1 LDTSPCSN
9 ASTRFYT
16 LDMAPS
22 LLAVAAGVV
31 AVGAA
36 PLHVPI
42 KHKPRTATQLL
53 AFKDKLSKL
62 STPAPVALKDFQDSE
77 FYGTVSI
84 GTPAKDF
91 TVIYDTGSSN
101 LWVPS
106 SKCVSPACKTHN
118 TYDETKSSTVRADG
132 RKLILPYGSGICA
145 GTLVEETVGIGG
157 LTLTNTTT
165 GSIVV
170 EPGEIWV
177 ESPFDGILGLGYPM
191 IAMPLDPNDPV
202 LPPVDVMMK
211 QSLLDKNQFAFYLT
225 TCKPPSGSGGADSCD
240 GSVLTFGGVDETKY
254 SGDITWVKMP
264 AIQKALGYWL
274 VLGNGFDIGGKN
286 LACGTI
292 PCPMVVDSG
301 TSIIVAPNEEF
312 AAINKTLPVLKE
324 DCSNVKSMPTIT
336 ITIAG
341 NKFTLE
347 SDFYVL
353 RGADSNGADT
363 CQLGI
368 QGLSVV
374 ATGGFLW
381 ILGDP
386 FMRKYYSVFDREQDR
401 VGFALANQP
410 KSVADIVV

>member
-1 LDTSPCSN
+1 
-9 ASTRFYT
+9 
-16 LDMAPS
+16 MAPS
-22 LLAVAAGVV
+22 LFGVAACVV

-36 PLHVPI
+36 PLHVPL
-42 KHKPRTATQLL
+42 KHRPRTATQLR
-53 AFKDKLSKL
+53 AFKEKLAQL
-62 STPAPVALKDFQDSE
+62 SAPAPLALKDFQDSE

-106 SKCVSPACKTHN
+106 KECVSKACKTHN
-118 TYDETKSSTVRADG
+118 TYDKSKSSTFRPDG
-132 RKLILPYGSGICA
+132 RKLILPYGSGVCA
-145 GTLVEETVGIGG
+145 GTLFEEAVGIAG
-157 LTLTNTTT
+157 LTLTNTTV

-211 QSLLDKNQFAFYLT
+211 ESLLDKNQFAFYLT
-225 TCKPPSGSGGADSCD
+225 TCKTPGGSGGSETCD
-240 GSVLTFGGVDETKY
+240 GSVLTFGGVDTTKY

-274 VLGNGFDIGGKN
+274 VLGNGFKVGEKN

-301 TSIIVAPNEEF
+301 TSIIVAPSEEF
-312 AAINKTLPVLKE
+312 SAINKTLPVLE
-324 DCSNVKSMPTIT
+324 SDCSNVASMPTIT
-336 ITIAG
+336 ITIDGKA
-341 NKFTLE
+341 FPLE
-347 SDFYVL
+347 PDFYVL
-353 RGADSNGADT
+353 RGADTNGADT

-386 FMRKYYSVFDREQDR
+386 FMRKYYSIFDRDQDS

-410 KSVADIVV
+410 KVAGTVMV